1 MYGNIR
7 DATVVQSKVSSVSTK
22 RSERSDLLLKLG
34 RSDFKMGDSDEKELE
49 LMQQSIMQSRK
60 RIKSTSKPK
69 VIRDY
74 GDKQDS
80 SEDEMVIKR
89 SAPKVV
95 LKTNDADLPESEKI
109 LKKMDTDLEER
120 DAFVARMQEKED
132 IKTKKLTEK
141 GLSAE
146 QLKELAMRGSI
157 SSGTAQVRT
166 QQ

>member
-1 MYGNIR
+1 MMDGNIT
-7 DATVVQSKVSSVSTK
+7 DSAVVGITCIDQRICAI
-22 RSERSDLLLKLG
+22 RSAHKAWKIRLE
-34 RSDFKMGDSDEKELE
+34 MGDSDEKELE

-69 VIRDY
+69 LIRDY

-141 GLSAE
+141 GLSAD

-166 QQ
+166 DQ

>member
-1 MYGNIR
+1 
-7 DATVVQSKVSSVSTK
+7 
-22 RSERSDLLLKLG
+22 
-34 RSDFKMGDSDEKELE
+34 
-49 LMQQSIMQSRK
+49 MQQSIMQSRK

-95 LKTNDADLPESEKI
+95 LKTNDADLPEAEKI

-141 GLSAE
+141 GLTAE

-166 QQ
+166 DQ